1 APPPPSPL
9 IQGSSTPSAKVV
21 AITASTQS
29 PPAASTSAPTA
40 AALPDC
46 AATMPPLD
54 VVAGLRICWR
64 LLNWSRMLLP
74 LLSVVFV
81 SLLYRACPPGILA
94 RHVLGYFAR
103 KGRRTL
109 LQKRL
114 DALAHVGMAAALDRH
129 RLVDIQQFE
138 RRRRSGKSPQ

>member
-1 APPPPSPL
+1 MAPPPPSPL
-9 IQGSSTPSAKVV
+9 IQGSSTPSANVV

-54 VVAGLRICWR
+54 VVAGLRICWV

-74 LLSVVFV
+74 
-81 SLLYRACPPGILA
+81 SLPWEPQGTERHPQGKGIARDPGILTQV
-94 RHVLGYFAR
+94 HCSGYS
-103 KGRRTL
+103 L
-109 LQKRL
+109 
-114 DALAHVGMAAALDRH
+114 
-129 RLVDIQQFE
+129 
-138 RRRRSGKSPQ
+138 